1 MVRYIQKLYQI
12 APEGPYRP
20 SSEAEWTRIV
30 SYIQIVGAAMTAW
43 LTWGIKSI
51 IVFITAMMNLPMGKT
66 TSMALNPSGPLQNGG
81 L

>member
-1 MVRYIQKLYQI
+1 MAKYILKSFQI

-20 SSEAEWTRIV
+20 LSEAELNQIV
-30 SYIQIVGAAMTAW
+30 SYIQIVGAVTMDL

-51 IVFITAMMNLPMGKT
+51 IVYITEMMNLPEGKI
-66 TSMALNPSGPLQNGG
+66 TSMVLNPSGHLRNGG